1 VAGADDGGDIHACV
15 GPTSSNCAGGGA
27 PSSNPLNCI
36 FYLKKTIIVMGLA
49 DVTRPVFT
57 MTQQRR
63 AKPACRYCGTT
74 VVMG

>member
-1 VAGADDGGDIHACV
+1 
-15 GPTSSNCAGGGA
+15 
-27 PSSNPLNCI
+27 LNCI

>member
-36 FYLKKTIIVMGLA
+36 FLFKENNYSNGS
-49 DVTRPVFT
+49 
-57 MTQQRR
+57 
-63 AKPACRYCGTT
+63 C
-74 VVMG
+74 